1 MSVIEINDHVSIPRA
16 ELEFSVSRSAGPGG
30 QHVNKVSSRVSLH
43 FDLEASVSLSDAQKE
58 RIRQRLS
65 TRITRAGVFQLH
77 CQAHRSQA
85 QNRELAVERFAELLR
100 EALHRDKPR
109 RKTRVSKTAKQRRM
123 EDKRRRGAVKRT
135 RSGPGDED

>member
-1 MSVIEINDHVSIPRA
+1 MSVIEINDHVSIPRT

-43 FDLEASVSLSDAQKE
+43 FDLEASTSLSEAQKD
-58 RIRQRLS
+58 RIRQRLA

-77 CQAHRSQA
+77 CQAHRSQT